1 MIKIQPRLEPSKPM
15 IWWSPIIAVVVT
27 MLLSSLIFLALDVSP
42 IKAFHVFII
51 EPLSDSYNLGEL
63 CVKAAPLLLCA
74 TGLALCYRAN
84 IWNIGAEGQLLVGA
98 LAGSWVALQATEQ
111 SGSGWLLLTLAAG
124 CIAGMLWAAIPTL
137 LYQLFRTNVILTT
150 IMLNYI
156 GMYLLLWAV
165 HGPLIDPMGFGFP
178 QSAMFADSVLL
189 PTLTESGRA
198 SISIVIAI
206 FCAIGAGILLYRT
219 LPGFKMR
226 VYGADE
232 SAARY
237 AGFSANKVV
246 WSVML
251 GSGALAGFAGVA
263 EVTGPIG
270 QLVPQVSPGYGY
282 AAIIVAYLGRLNPFG
297 IIIAAFFMGTLYL
310 GSDLAQ
316 IDLGIPTAVTGLFQ
330 GMLLFTLLASDFL
343 VHHRFVSHNAKTQA
357 IKDNG

>member
-1 MIKIQPRLEPSKPM
+1 MIKFQPRLEPSRWM
-15 IWWSPIIAVVVT
+15 TWGSPIFAILLT
-27 MLLSSLIFLALDVSP
+27 MLFSSLIFVALGVSP
-42 IKAFHVFII
+42 AKAFDVFII
-51 EPLSDSYNLGEL
+51 QPLSDSYNLGEL
-63 CVKAAPLLLCA
+63 AVKAAPLLLCA

-98 LAGSWVALQATEQ
+98 LAGSWMALKATEQ
-111 SGSGWLLLTLAAG
+111 SGPSWLVLTLLVG
-124 CIAGMLWAAIPTL
+124 CVAGMLWAAIPTL
-137 LYQLFRTNVILTT
+137 LYHLFRTNVILTT

-165 HGPLIDPMGFGFP
+165 HGPLIDPTGFGFP
-178 QSAMFADSVLL
+178 QSAMFADPVLL
-189 PTLTESGRA
+189 PTLTDSGRA
-198 SISIVIAI
+198 SISIVIAVI
-206 FCAIGAGILLYRT
+206 CALGAGLLLYRT

-232 SAARY
+232 SAAKY
-237 AGFSANKVV
+237 AGFNGNKIV
-246 WSVML
+246 WGVML
-251 GSGALAGFAGVA
+251 TAGALAGFAGVA

-297 IIIAAFFMGTLYL
+297 VIIASFFMGILYL

-343 VHHRFVSHNAKTQA
+343 IHNRLVWGHSGQA
-357 IKDNG
+357 AEH